1 MVTTKRVYE
10 PFSPSDGF
18 RVLIDRLWPRG
29 IAKAKAHVDLWLK
42 DVAPSS
48 ALRQWYGHDP
58 DKWTEFRKRYTN
70 ELRDSPA
77 KEALEDLVRRARR
90 GRVTLLYS
98 SRVEDINN
106 ATVLEGIVNRRL
118 RRASR

>member
-10 PFSPSDGF
+10 PYSPSDGF

-29 IAKAKAHVDLWLK
+29 ISKATGHIDLWLK
-42 DVAPSS
+42 DVAPSNE
-48 ALRQWYGHDP
+48 LRTWYGHDP
-58 DKWTEFRKRYTN
+58 AKWAEFRRRYTS
-70 ELRDSPA
+70 ELRKAPA
-77 KEALEDLVRRARR
+77 KEALDELVRRARR

-106 ATVLEGIVNRRL
+106 ASVLEQIVNRRL
-118 RRASR
+118 KRASS

>member
-1 MVTTKRVYE
+1 MVKSKRVYE
-10 PFSPSDGF
+10 PYSASDGF

-29 IAKAKAHVDLWLK
+29 ISKAKAHIDLWLK
-42 DVAPSS
+42 DVAPSNE
-48 ALRQWYGHDP
+48 LRKWYGHDP
-58 DKWTEFRKRYTN
+58 NKSAEFRKRYAS

-77 KEALEDLVRRARR
+77 KEALDELVGRAKR

-118 RRASR
+118 KRASS